1 MGAAGIGGMMLAQSL
16 AEQNADKDAEQD
28 MAAYLATFRCEYA
41 GGKSVPGG
49 TNGVQLPADKL
60 FDLYQEYVTLAADV
74 KDAKSQLG
82 LKPGIESEVVL
93 DKANIGLYDD
103 TSTGKTNGTYA
114 SVARALTDPNSTD
127 AQKWNDQK
135 AQTDKNLKIGI
146 GVGVGGAAVGAI
158 GNILTN
164 HVDWDKIKDKTNNSK
179 ENKDKIQ
186 TLKDKLKAAGM
197 TNVDKLNLNKLDF
210 SEFDIA
216 SMDFDSIKEKL
227 NGQDATKLLE
237 TDNAA
242 ELRKSFESLSQEQ

>member
-1 MGAAGIGGMMLAQSL
+1 MRRRKFVLKHSFNLETYSL
-16 AEQNADKDAEQD
+16 SK
-28 MAAYLATFRCEYA
+28 YT
-41 GGKSVPGG
+41 K
-49 TNGVQLPADKL
+49 QL
-60 FDLYQEYVTLAADV
+60 
-74 KDAKSQLG
+74 
-82 LKPGIESEVVL
+82 
-93 DKANIGLYDD
+93 
-103 TSTGKTNGTYA
+103 TSK
-114 SVARALTDPNSTD
+114 
-127 AQKWNDQK
+127 
-135 AQTDKNLKIGI
+135 TDKNLKIGI